1 MNLKRG
7 KTMKF
12 LLIKI
17 KKNKK
22 KIILLPFYFLL
33 VIIIDI
39 ILGICTE
46 NLWDKINNK
55 SRNN

>member
-1 MNLKRG
+1 
-7 KTMKF
+7 MKF

-17 KKNKK
+17 KKFIKDNKI

-46 NLWDKINNK
+46 NLWDKINKNFK
-55 SRNN
+55 K